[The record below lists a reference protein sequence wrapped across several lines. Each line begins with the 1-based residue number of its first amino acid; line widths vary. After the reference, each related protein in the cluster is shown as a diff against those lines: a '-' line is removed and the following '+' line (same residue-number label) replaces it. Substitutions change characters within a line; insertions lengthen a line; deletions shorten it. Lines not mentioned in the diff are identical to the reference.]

1 MNKKLFVMLLALL
14 AAMSS
19 FSQSYKKEDIVPAS
33 LLKEIEGKDFIRR
46 SHYKER
52 NVKFELAPKTPLAEF
67 ATKQWTLSEEP
78 AFVVESLY
86 VIKKE
91 RLAANSR
98 LKGRAGDD
106 ISINAASRIC
116 RSVSKMEG
124 MKYYSYTSKKQKT
137 LYEEMYMIKSP
148 TDTTRVPDP
157 VGFSNA
163 DGLTA
168 YCLMNDSSFG
178 KCNYRLEYKQNS
190 REVFTSFTNVQWI
203 SYAFLKAVAP
213 ENLKISLVIIDCGD
227 EFLIYM
233 PLQAKFP
240 ALSIFEKHMNQS
252 FTSRVEA
259 ICGWFIMQF

>member
-1 MNKKLFVMLLALL
+1 MNRKLLAILFVLFAP
-14 AAMSS
+14 MSI
-19 FSQSYKKEDIVPAS
+19 FAISYKKEDIVPAS
-33 LLKEIEGKDFIRR
+33 LLKELDGKEFIRR
-46 SHYKER
+46 SHYKES
-52 NVKFELAPKTPLAEF
+52 NVEFVLAPKTPLAEF
-67 ATKQWTLSEEP
+67 ATKQWTQSEEP

-86 VIKKE
+86 IIKKE

-98 LKGRAGDD
+98 LKGRTGDD
-106 ISINAASRIC
+106 ISIEAASRIC
-116 RSVSKMEG
+116 RSISKMEG
-124 MKYYSYTSKKQKT
+124 MKYYSYTSKKQKV
-137 LYEEMYMIKSP
+137 LYESMYMIKSA

-157 VGFSNA
+157 IYGSA
-163 DGLTA
+163 DGMTA
-168 YCLMNDSSFG
+168 YCLMNDSGFG
-178 KCNYRLEYKQNS
+178 KCNYRLEYRQNE

>member
-1 MNKKLFVMLLALL
+1 MAKRLFAVLFALF
-14 AAMSS
+14 ATMSI
-19 FSQSYKKEDIVPAS
+19 FSESYKKEDIVPSS
-33 LLKEIEGKDFIRR
+33 LLKELEGKEFIRR
-46 SHYKER
+46 SHYKESA
-52 NVKFELAPKTPLAEF
+52 VKFELAPKTPLAEF
-67 ATKQWTLSEEP
+67 ATKQWTLDEEP

-137 LYEEMYMIKSP
+137 LYKSMYMIKSP
-148 TDTTRVPDP
+148 TDITKVADP
-157 VGFSNA
+157 VGFENA

-168 YCLMNDSSFG
+168 YCLMDDCSFG
-178 KCNYRLEYKQNS
+178 RCNYRLNYKQNEK
-190 REVFTSFTNVQWI
+190 EVFTSFTNVQWI
-203 SYAFLKAVAP
+203 SYAFLSAVAP

-240 ALSIFEKHMNQS
+240 ALGVFEKHMNQS

>member
-1 MNKKLFVMLLALL
+1 MTRKIIALLLALS
-14 AAMSS
+14 ASAGIFASS
-19 FSQSYKKEDIVPAS
+19 FKKEDILPPN
-33 LLKEIEGKDFIRR
+33 LLKELEGKEFIRR
-46 SHYKER
+46 THYKEA
-52 NVKFELAPKTPLAEF
+52 NASFELFPRTPLAELSV
-67 ATKQWTLSEEP
+67 KQWTAAEKP

-106 ISINAASRIC
+106 ISISAASRIC
-116 RSVSKMEG
+116 RSISKMEG
-124 MKYYSYTSKKQKT
+124 MLYYSSSSKKQKV
-137 LYEEMYMIKSP
+137 LYKNMYMIKSA

-157 VGFSNA
+157 IYGNA

-168 YCLMNDSSFG
+168 YCLMDDHSFG
-178 KCNYRLEYKQNS
+178 RCNYRLDYKQTEN
-190 REVFTSFTNVQWI
+190 EVLTCFTNVQWI

-213 ENLKISLVIIDCGD
+213 ENLKITLVIIDCGD

-233 PLQAKFP
+233 PLEAKFP
-240 ALSIFEKHMNQS
+240 ALSVFEKHLNQS
-252 FTSRVEA
+252 FTSRLEA